1 MRIFS
6 ATCAGRGGV
15 DENLLVDVRWEGAS
29 MRTFSSTCAGRGGV
43 GENFLVDVCWERGR
57 R

>member
-1 MRIFS
+1 VLGEGASMRIFS

-15 DENLLVDVRWEGAS
+15 DEK
-29 MRTFSSTCAGRGGV
+29 
-43 GENFLVDVCWERGR
+43 FLVDVCWERRVDENLLVDVRWGRGR